1 MSKYR
6 IPMPG
11 SYDTESDY
19 LDAVDAAFDEYDY
32 DRQKAEEAET
42 AREIAEEEAA
52 EEIAREVADEEWA
65 EEVARLQAEDEHLQD
80 DEED

>member
-1 MSKYR
+1 MKKFR

-19 LDAVDAAFDEYDY
+19 LDAVDAAFDDY

>member
-19 LDAVDAAFDEYDY
+19 LDAVNSAFDEYDY
-32 DRQKAEEAET
+32 DRQQAEEAEEA
-42 AREIAEEEAA
+42 ARIEEEEA
-52 EEIAREVADEEWA
+52 AREVADQEEA
-65 EEVARLQAEDEHLQD
+65 EELARLEEEEARPQD

>member
-19 LDAVDAAFDEYDY
+19 LDAVNTTFDEYDY
-32 DRQKAEEAET
+32 DRQQAEEAEEA
-42 AREIAEEEAA
+42 ARIEEEEA
-52 EEIAREVADEEWA
+52 AREVADQEEA
-65 EEVARLQAEDEHLQD
+65 EELARLEEEEARPQD